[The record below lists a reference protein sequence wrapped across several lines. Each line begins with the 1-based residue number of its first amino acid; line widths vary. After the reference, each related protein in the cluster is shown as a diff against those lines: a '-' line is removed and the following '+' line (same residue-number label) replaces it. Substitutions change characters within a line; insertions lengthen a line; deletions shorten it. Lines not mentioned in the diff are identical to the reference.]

1 MANPDLHRDTGAPPP
16 ATETRGPGPEFIY
29 LPASFDLGAFPSEEP
44 ASSAATTDLLP
55 ASPAPESS
63 AAPAAAQEASDVALP
78 PVVDEP
84 QPQVVEPAPVLDFS
98 VRNSTDKPHAVESG
112 AESIEP
118 LTLLQVLDAGG
129 HVSWREAV
137 AIVQQ
142 LCVQLKDL
150 PSHAPVLIEP
160 GSIQI
165 AASGQLRLVSNQQ
178 GGDPLV
184 IQLGR
189 LLGSMLSMESVPPEL
204 RLLVSQATFE
214 LAIFDS
220 VDHFAQALA
229 KLSGPPDSNCLK
241 IAFGRALHQVP
252 PRVEAVFTP
261 LPPAPVTVGRP
272 IVAQPAQRSRKT
284 AAQTRLLSQRARPL
298 VRTGLTLALVTDRK
312 SVV

>member
-1 MANPDLHRDTGAPPP
+1 MGLAQRLS
-16 ATETRGPGPEFIY
+16 IC
-29 LPASFDLGAFPSEEP
+29 LPRSNLGAFPSEEP
-44 ASSAATTDLLP
+44 ASSTATTEALQATPVADEPSAPP
-55 ASPAPESS
+55 AVADEQSAPPSVAE
-63 AAPAAAQEASDVALP
+63 EASDVAP
-78 PVVDEP
+78 HPVLEES
-84 QPQVVEPAPVLDFS
+84 QPHVVEPAPVLEFS
-98 VRNSTDKPHAVESG
+98 VRTSTDKPHTVES
-112 AESIEP
+112 AQESIEP
-118 LTLLQVLDAGG
+118 LTLLQVLEAGG

-150 PSHAPVLIEP
+150 PSQAPILIEP

-165 AASGQLRLVSNQQ
+165 AASGQLRLLSNQQ

-241 IAFGRALHQVP
+241 IAFGRALHHVP
-252 PRVEAVFTP
+252 PRVEPVFAP

-272 IVAQPAQRSRKT
+272 IVPQPVQRDRKI
-284 AAQTRLLSQRARPL
+284 AAQTRRFSKELARSCA
-298 VRTGLTLALVTDRK
+298 VASRSR
-312 SVV
+312 S